1 MIDLSRDESADYNY
15 FSHLLLTIF
24 DADHVVRVIV
34 VLSAGSK
41 GQELE
46 LYKSSKYLFEE

>member
-15 FSHLLLTIF
+15 FSHLLLTLL
-24 DADHVVRVIV
+24 DADHLVRVVV

-46 LYKSSKYLFEE
+46 L